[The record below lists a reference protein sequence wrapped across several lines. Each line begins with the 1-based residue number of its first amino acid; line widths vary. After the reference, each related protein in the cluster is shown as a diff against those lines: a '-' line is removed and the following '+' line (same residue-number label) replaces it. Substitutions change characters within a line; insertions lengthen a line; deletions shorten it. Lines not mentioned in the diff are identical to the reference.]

1 MGTSRLAPQSRARI
15 HYFLSKEFKFSFPFN
30 STFIELAYLLV
41 VVFPRTVPFPV
52 LETSCHL
59 MGTALEEYIYLQA
72 RSTVARAYQKGDITV
87 DHLFEHLFPS
97 FFKSLKAQI
106 AKAVPAR
113 TMSIEL
119 EWLANMLDFLILAF
133 KSIGMTVSRDGRPT
147 SQDLP
152 EDAVELPPNEL
163 PRLVGA
169 RVANKVPAM
178 LARMCESAFSRQ
190 IYDLCALVTL
200 AATVA
205 SERIRRNLA
214 QALVP
219 PLLVAKYRNTRVD
232 DAVSGKRER
241 LLTLPTRD
249 LRTDGR
255 ALRFA
260 GVRAGDDNLE
270 LGYVWEST
278 TFELGARFARE
289 GRIRVDGLDLSREI
303 PASASLNNAAGQ
315 RVCAKCSVQTDSAE
329 RCSGC
334 KLVYYCGVD
343 CQRKDWPS
351 HRAICRK

>member
-1 MGTSRLAPQSRARI
+1 
-15 HYFLSKEFKFSFPFN
+15 
-30 STFIELAYLLV
+30 
-41 VVFPRTVPFPV
+41 
-52 LETSCHL
+52 

-72 RSTVARAYQKGDITV
+72 RSSVARAYQNGDLTV
-87 DHLFEHLFPS
+87 DHLFEHLFPG

-133 KSIGMTVSRDGRPT
+133 RSIGMTVSRDGRPT
-147 SQDLP
+147 SQVLP

-169 RVANKVPAM
+169 LVANMVPAM
-178 LARMCESAFSRQ
+178 LARLYESAFSRQ

-205 SERIRRNLA
+205 SGRIRRQLA

-219 PLLVAKYRNTRVD
+219 PLLVAKYRDTQVD

-241 LLTLPTRD
+241 LLTLLTRD

-255 ALRFA
+255 ALDFA
-260 GVRAGDDNLE
+260 GVRAGNDDLE
-270 LGYVWEST
+270 FNYDWESNK
-278 TFELGARFARE
+278 FELGERFARE
-289 GRIRVDGLDLSREI
+289 GRLQLDGLDLSQEI
-303 PASASLNNAAGQ
+303 PASASLNDAAGQ
-315 RVCAKCSVQTDSAE
+315 RVCAKCSVHTDFAK

-334 KLVYYCGVD
+334 KVVYYCGVD
-343 CQRKDWPS
+343 CQKQDWPS
-351 HRAICRK
+351 HRAICKK